1 MSTSLPRTG
10 RTAAMLGASAAGLLT
25 LTACGGLALPEDPLT
40 REEMDELLLSAD
52 EFPVETPDE
61 DTYSGGNMVH
71 ESYLGSVSHTFDGD
85 CADALAEVED
95 QDDHWDEHRDH
106 QVAGADRAAWSV
118 SISSRSDSESDTA
131 AMWDDVTSS
140 CDGETVDVEGT
151 DLTLSA
157 FEAGE
162 FTGIELEGGGMTIY
176 LASLDHGYNATWVGA
191 TSSDGETV
199 TDLAEA
205 QLEKLQED

>member
-1 MSTSLPRTG
+1 MVIGVCRLQ
-10 RTAAMLGASAAGLLT
+10 LI
-25 LTACGGLALPEDPLT
+25 LPENHSLKGK
-40 REEMDELLLSAD
+40 R
-52 EFPVETPDE
+52 
-61 DTYSGGNMVH
+61 
-71 ESYLGSVSHTFDGD
+71 SVVRSICAQVRQTFNV
-85 CADALAEVED
+85 AIAEVED

-131 AMWDDVTSS
+131 AMWEDVTSS
-140 CDGETVDVEGT
+140 CDGETVDLEGT

-205 QLEKLQED
+205 QLEKLAGGLS